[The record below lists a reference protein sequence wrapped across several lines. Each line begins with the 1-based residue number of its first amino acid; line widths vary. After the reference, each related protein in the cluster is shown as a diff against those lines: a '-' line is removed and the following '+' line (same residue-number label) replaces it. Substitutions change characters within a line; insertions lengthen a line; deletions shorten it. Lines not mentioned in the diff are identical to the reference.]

1 MREASSR
8 TTGRHPP
15 CSPPSGSSPRPGAPP
30 EPVSP
35 PGPRTGRSRPGC
47 HRRAR
52 GRSDSRS
59 AFRAEQSRAEHSR
72 AEQSRAEQSRR
83 ASRSAA
89 PPEHPEPRQ
98 VRGSRRLHPQLSPRG
113 SSGPAPHG
121 SCPHTRKSEPSQPAA
136 ALSLGLA
143 NSRSKILQR
152 RTAAGS
158 AQPRACR
165 TVGARGSSARAA
177 PATPSPGRRR
187 RFYE

>member
-59 AFRAEQSRAEHSR
+59 AFRAEQSRAE
-72 AEQSRAEQSRR
+72 QSRAEQSRR

-121 SCPHTRKSEPSQPAA
+121 SCPHTRLQTRFLLKMLGIRTSNRPKNKAPLSTGTTEPPETGPLPAVRPTRSPRAPLTLGLTARSAQGLQVPAA
-136 ALSLGLA
+136 
-143 NSRSKILQR
+143 
-152 RTAAGS
+152 
-158 AQPRACR
+158 
-165 TVGARGSSARAA
+165 
-177 PATPSPGRRR
+177 
-187 RFYE
+187 F